1 MAVSAQIP
9 ACLLSQ
15 SLKAMTSFTVLVDP
29 HVRARWICA
38 TFGWFISSFPHR
50 HTHLSDFSIWAI
62 KEQSNCRHQYDQTL
76 PGPLFSQ
83 FKYTP
88 LCQIYTATWRVTFF
102 ASPICLADYGQTC
115 RHPQS
120 RKCITLQRRQ
130 MWIEPRSGATRK
142 QNLVKFRRGFWDM
155 LADRHRQLTN
165 QCLRATVRLHAW
177 GKLIPMN
184 SLVWKRTSYKNPF
197 WLFKDDST
205 IRYEMLF
212 WRGTCAKKLTLVSL
226 IYRTEPTTK
235 KWGKTIKLK
244 SNSE

>member
-142 QNLVKFRRGFWDM
+142 QNLVKFRRGF
-155 LADRHRQLTN
+155 
-165 QCLRATVRLHAW
+165 
-177 GKLIPMN
+177 
-184 SLVWKRTSYKNPF
+184 
-197 WLFKDDST
+197 
-205 IRYEMLF
+205 
-212 WRGTCAKKLTLVSL
+212 
-226 IYRTEPTTK
+226 
-235 KWGKTIKLK
+235 
-244 SNSE
+244 